1 MPTIGA
7 AVDEATKGRFELIAK
22 ARRTTASRLAAS
34 LIIDFLSREDANA
47 GTLPQAGLPCTGPPD
62 ARGGTKSETV
72 YVRLEPYYFAEL
84 GQLAQKRNWY
94 RATYLANLFYAHA
107 DRRPVLCDAEIDAV
121 RQVARQLAHLGRNI
135 NQIAK
140 VVNAAPDM
148 AQLPPPADLEV
159 VRMLIDLETTVVKE
173 LLTANLR
180 GWGVSDGKA

>member
-7 AVDEATKGRFELIAK
+7 AVDELIAK

-47 GTLPQAGLPCTGPPD
+47 GTLPQAGLPSMGRPE

-84 GQLAQKRNWY
+84 GRLAQERNWY

-140 VVNAAPDM
+140 AVNAAPDM
-148 AQLPPPADLEV
+148 AELTPPADFDV
-159 VRMLIDLETTVVKE
+159 VRMLIDLETAVVKD

-180 GWGVSDGKA
+180 GWGVSDGNA